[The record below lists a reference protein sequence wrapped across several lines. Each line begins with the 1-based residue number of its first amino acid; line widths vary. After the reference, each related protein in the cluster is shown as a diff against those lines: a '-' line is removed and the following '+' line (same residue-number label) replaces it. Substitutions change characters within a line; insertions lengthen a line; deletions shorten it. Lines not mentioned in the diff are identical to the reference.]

1 MVARKHF
8 IFFPRYFCRRSYV
21 QMDAIERLLSGRF
34 IGVVVDTIINKC
46 FFGVKMDRITAG
58 QLESWRDY

>member
-1 MVARKHF
+1 
-8 IFFPRYFCRRSYV
+8 
-21 QMDAIERLLSGRF
+21 MDAIERLLSGRF